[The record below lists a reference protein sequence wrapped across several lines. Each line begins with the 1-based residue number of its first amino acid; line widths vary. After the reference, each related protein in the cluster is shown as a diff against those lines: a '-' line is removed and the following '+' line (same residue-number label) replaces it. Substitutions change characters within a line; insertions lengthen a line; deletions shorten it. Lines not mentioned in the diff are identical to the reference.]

1 MEKILVNINGKD
13 YSTESGKMVLEVAI
27 EHGIYI
33 PTLCHYEGIKPQ
45 GSCRVCTCKIDGRN
59 MTACTTPV
67 SHRMVIETNT
77 KELEEIRATIVE
89 LLFAEGNHFCPAC
102 ERSGNC
108 ELQALAYRY
117 KMMVPQFPYEF
128 PAKAID
134 AKNPKILIDHN
145 RCILCKRCIRRKKEK
160 ENPSWFVFKGRG
172 QNARINVDHELIDKE
187 FDDELA
193 QKAMDTCPVGAI
205 IRKEKG
211 FDVPIGER
219 KYDKDPIGTDIE
231 NKGATL

>member
-1 MEKILVNINGKD
+1 MNKVIITINGKD
-13 YSTESGKMVLEVAI
+13 YYAEPGQMVLEVAK
-27 EHGIYI
+27 EVGIYI
-33 PTLCHYEGIKPQ
+33 PTLCHYDGIKAQ

-67 SHRMVIETNT
+67 AHRMVVETNT
-77 KELEEIRATIVE
+77 DELEKIRATIIE

-117 KMMVPQFPYEF
+117 KMMVPQFPYSF
-128 PAKAID
+128 PAQDVD
-134 AKNPKILIDHN
+134 AENPKILIDHN
-145 RCILCKRCIRRKKEK
+145 RCILCKRCIRRKKEAD
-160 ENPSWFVFKGRG
+160 NPSWFVFKNRG
-172 QNARINVDHELIDKE
+172 DKVQINFDHDLTVD
-187 FDDELA
+187 FDDEIA

-219 KYDKDPIGTDIE
+219 KYDKNPIGSDIE
-231 NKGATL
+231 NQGGKL